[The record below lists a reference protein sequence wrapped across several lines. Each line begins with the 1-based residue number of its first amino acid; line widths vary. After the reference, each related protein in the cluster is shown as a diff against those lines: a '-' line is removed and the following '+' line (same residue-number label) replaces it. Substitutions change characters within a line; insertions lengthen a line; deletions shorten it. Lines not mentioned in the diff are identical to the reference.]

1 MLSLWGNGHRTLWS
15 IGPFSRTLAG
25 KGRCV
30 SFLYTTFNVSSKF
43 QSNIPVGST
52 ENRLQKECLPPP
64 CFAYGQYGWAAPG
77 VWKMLMYGDG
87 LTTFEINGI
96 PHSLSLAH

>member
-1 MLSLWGNGHRTLWS
+1 MLSLWGNVRVRFRGTGS
-15 IGPFSRTLAG
+15 TSRTEAG
-25 KGRCV
+25 KGSCDLL
-30 SFLYTTFNVSSKF
+30 LYSMYHLRLKF